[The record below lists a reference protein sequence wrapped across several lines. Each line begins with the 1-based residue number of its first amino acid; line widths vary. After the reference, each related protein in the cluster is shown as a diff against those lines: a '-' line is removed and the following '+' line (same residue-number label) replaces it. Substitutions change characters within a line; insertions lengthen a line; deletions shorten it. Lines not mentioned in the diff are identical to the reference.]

1 MSDPLMQFVT
11 EVVTDAVKLGEYLR
25 NPDAVLDRYGIS
37 REDREVIKRGGP
49 DVLARRLTLAARAGV
64 LPGPA
69 GLAGTSPPEEPS
81 APIPTWGAPANGQP
95 LSGGADRVSTP
106 VSGGAPLA
114 EPEPA
119 AHVPEA
125 GPDAGPAA
133 VRRVPLP
140 GGHAASVAIYIVPSA
155 CGCPHC
161 RAAAG
166 EGEPG

>member
-64 LPGPA
+64 LPG
-69 GLAGTSPPEEPS
+69 
-81 APIPTWGAPANGQP
+81 
-95 LSGGADRVSTP
+95 
-106 VSGGAPLA
+106 
-114 EPEPA
+114 
-119 AHVPEA
+119 
-125 GPDAGPAA
+125 
-133 VRRVPLP
+133 
-140 GGHAASVAIYIVPSA
+140 HAASVAIYIVPSA